1 MLSDSRSVLN
11 NHIDTI
17 WEQIEYAASSTC
29 SLPCLAQPSGPI
41 RSIYRDNCRYHPS
54 YSTDG
59 CPSSCERPWYAM
71 DRISN
76 SYHLFSW
83 VYIPSFLVQNLD
95 HFDLKF
101 VAEIQPIHEAVPL
114 VAALQPPY
122 ECWWY
127 WRWEHWHLLH
137 PPVHFESG
145 RYYPAWRWLPT
156 NWQLFHSWI
165 TCFQH
170 DLTTTIS

>member
-11 NHIDTI
+11 NHKGTI
-17 WEQIEYAASSTC
+17 WEQIEYAVSSTC
-29 SLPCLAQPSGPI
+29 SPPCLAQLSGPI
-41 RSIYRDNCRYHPS
+41 RSIYRGNCQHHPS

-76 SYHLFSW
+76 SCHLFSW

-95 HFDLKF
+95 HLHVKF

-137 PPVHFESG
+137 PLRRSTRGFAKLSKIWDP
-145 RYYPAWRWLPT
+145 
-156 NWQLFHSWI
+156 WI
-165 TCFQH
+165 LLLDYRFLLRVDYC
-170 DLTTTIS
+170 LTTTI

>member
-17 WEQIEYAASSTC
+17 WEQIEYAASLTC
-29 SLPCLAQPSGPI
+29 SPPCLAQPSCHL
-41 RSIYRDNCRYHPS
+41 RSTYRDNCRYHPS
-54 YSTDG
+54 YSMDG

-95 HFDLKF
+95 HLHLKF

-137 PPVHFESG
+137 PLRRSTGGFAKLSKIWDP
-145 RYYPAWRWLPT
+145 
-156 NWQLFHSWI
+156 WI
-165 TCFQH
+165 LLLDYRLLLRVDYCS
-170 DLTTTIS
+170 TTTI